1 MKSFRWIFVAL
12 LAFLFVSNVVAQK
25 PQRLVE
31 NLDIQGNRRLRD
43 DDLLKLIKTR
53 PGDVFDEKQVQEDL
67 QSLLKTEQFYSTHT
81 KVLTEEAIRGG
92 VNVIFQIREL
102 PLIAEL
108 KFVGLNHTKLE
119 EILVELRSQNA
130 TIEAEKIYNGAKVLK
145 ARRIIREYLVKR
157 GFQNAK
163 VEFIEEIISATTIKL
178 TFAINELPNP

>member
-67 QSLLKTEQFYSTHT
+67 QSLLKTEQFNSINT
-81 KVLTEEAIRGG
+81 KVLTEDAPRGG
-92 VNVIFQIREL
+92 VSVIFEVREL
-102 PLIAEL
+102 PLISEL
-108 KFVGLNHTKLE
+108 KFRGLNYVKQE
-119 EILVELRSQNA
+119 DILTELQKQKDA
-130 TIEAEKIYNGAKVLK
+130 IEAGKPFDPVKIRKAKGM
-145 ARRIIREYLVKR
+145 IREFLGKR
-157 GFQNAK
+157 GYPDAT
-163 VEFIEEIISATTIKL
+163 VVIETEEVSATTIKL